1 MTQFNN
7 KNFQF
12 DGMYLNYA
20 GPFDGQRTYEEVH
33 GLDNIH
39 PSRIGMPREAFIARF
54 KTGGMVAFKKF
65 LRENFTVEEYLA
77 LLDSGLAPIQALET
91 KGYVS
96 PNVAKILKL
105 RGYPMT
111 LEGRKQMINND
122 IARKAA

>member
-77 LLDSGLAPIQALET
+77 LLDTGLGPIQALET

-96 PNVAKILKL
+96 PAKRRMQKVA
-105 RGYPMT
+105 
-111 LEGRKQMINND
+111 
-122 IARKAA
+122 A